1 MKFTVLTLYPQ
12 MIVQGLESGVVG
24 QALKKNLFELNAI
37 NLRDEASGIH
47 KSVDDRPFGGGDG
60 MVMSAEILQKSLQ
73 NILPTPKAHVVYM
86 TPQGHR
92 LDEKKVLE
100 LSQKDHVVILSG
112 RYSGIDQRVL
122 NLYVDEEISIGDY
135 VLSGGELPALVLI
148 DAVARKIPGV
158 LGHSESSNEDSFAR
172 GLLEEP
178 QFTRPS
184 EWQGQSVPEVLTS
197 GNHQKIKE
205 WKRKMS
211 LLVTA
216 QKRPDLLAQVSK
228 EEMNQAKELFK
239 SLSEEEKKVCG
250 LTGDI
255 LV

>member
-12 MIVQGLESGVVG
+12 MIVQGLEAGVVG
-24 QALKKNLFELNAI
+24 QALKKNLFELDTVNP
-37 NLRDEASGIH
+37 RDEASGVH

-60 MVMSAEILQKSLQ
+60 MVMSAEILQKSLKK
-73 NILPTPKAHVVYM
+73 ITKAHVVYM
-86 TPQGHR
+86 SPQGQR

-100 LSQKDHVVILSG
+100 LAQKDHVVILSG
-112 RYSGIDQRVL
+112 RYSGVDQRVL

-184 EWQGQSVPEVLTS
+184 EWQGQSVPEILTS

-211 LLVTA
+211 LLITA
-216 QKRPDLLAQVSK
+216 QKRPDLLAEVSK

-239 SLSEEEKKVCG
+239 SLSEDEKKVCG
-250 LTGDI
+250 LVGDL